1 MEREEIFLGL
11 RLSRGVAAAR
21 IEERVSGSED
31 ARLREDY
38 SGWLE
43 EGILERAGG
52 RVRFT
57 ERGFLVSNEVL
68 SRFV

>member
-1 MEREEIFLGL
+1 MFLGL
-11 RLSRGVAAAR
+11 RLSRGVEAATVEAQVAASR
-21 IEERVSGSED
+21 DERLPD
-31 ARLREDY
+31 DY
-38 SGWLE
+38 AAWVDS
-43 EGILERAGG
+43 GILATEAG